1 LKTGGGANI
10 SLSALE
16 NELIKLNYNVIP
28 VMGINVKDALSF
40 CKLSHI
46 SFNPLLKFTCKEII
60 KNWQDAF
67 ILLNYCLK
75 TSQGLKRIKDPN
87 SLIINNGHWCFNSD
101 VLVIRFLM
109 KSYLNHLKGLNYIT
123 PWYLSLLDLK
133 KKIILFVENKIIK
146 DTNIKK
152 IITLSDKSKDDFN
165 DCYPGLS
172 SKVVVIPNGVNKD
185 VFRFSVKDRLKTR
198 KLLGINKKHP
208 VILFVGGNIYRKNFE
223 LVIKVFKNLPS
234 DIHLLAI
241 IRREELDKAKEFSKG
256 FGNITFLPWQ
266 DNPSMYYNASDILIA
281 PTIYDTGTKVIL
293 EALVNGL
300 YCLVSDSSGVGEFIG
315 NGEGKIIVGSNSR
328 KYYSEIRN
336 RGVRGVVRKIQPG
349 RLVLSWSEVGVM
361 WNRLLSSL

>member
-1 LKTGGGANI
+1 MAN
-10 SLSALE
+10 
-16 NELIKLNYNVIP
+16 
-28 VMGINVKDALSF
+28 
-40 CKLSHI
+40 
-46 SFNPLLKFTCKEII
+46 
-60 KNWQDAF
+60 
-67 ILLNYCLK
+67 
-75 TSQGLKRIKDPN
+75 
-87 SLIINNGHWCFNSD
+87 
-101 VLVIRFLM
+101 
-109 KSYLNHLKGLNYIT
+109 
-123 PWYLSLLDLK
+123 
-133 KKIILFVENKIIK
+133 K